1 MTDGENNVSGG
12 LNSLNRSLLQ
22 RIWFSNDDPGQE
34 PLRFDNTITAESKL
48 DDAMMELCTN
58 IKATGVEIYTV
69 AFRVNTTTILNNLK
83 NCASSTAHYSKA
95 ADGTELAAVFTA
107 IGENVKANLVYLS
120 K

>member
-1 MTDGENNVSGG
+1 
-12 LNSLNRSLLQ
+12 
-22 RIWFSNDDPGQE
+22 
-34 PLRFDNTITAESKL
+34 
-48 DDAMMELCTN
+48 MMELCTN